1 MKKCIFF
8 DQYQEKEY
16 LDELSFPFNCLEYY
30 ENGISDMKVSK
41 YYEQIGCSTTVKLNP
56 VIMEALMAYTN
67 MLDGDEEN
75 CSPVGRIKDE
85 GLERYF
91 TEYHEANGDISLVV
105 ATVHKNKEISF
116 NCVVVD
122 KKGLSS
128 PYVYHTWGDGEPANI
143 KGKREGGQAMLYC
156 ILPLLLK
163 DPEAKKAYDTF
174 RDIVCCSTAD
184 DPIDEILQA
193 AVMLVSNFTSRIL
206 FAGKV
211 RQKDPQAE
219 CFNVMINIPE
229 ENSFMSIDDIREL
242 VIGENYSVVDFKY
255 AKCNK
260 KARSRLSGD
269 IETLLN
275 KSWTLD
281 ELEGAF
287 SRDEGR
293 VLTTEEC
300 FNISAIKEKLGEW
313 YVVPKQVIK
322 AALASKKTYG
332 TASQMNNFY
341 FYGEAGGGKT
351 TAAMALALALGI
363 PYYFLTF
370 SANTEIMDILQSVS
384 PVTVDDKGD
393 EKGIQDLIKDLPSA
407 EDIALNPVGSYE
419 QVTGIRK
426 DDVSSE
432 EVTKAVF
439 QNVASVM
446 TSEGRKFKY
455 VDSPL
460 AKAFR
465 YGGLCELQ
473 EPNVVSNPGVIV
485 GINSLLDRTSSMVCA
500 NGEIVHRH
508 KDFVAVD
515 TTNRSYVGCR
525 DVNASHLSRFQMALR
540 FDKPDRK
547 EMIERLQKNTGCTD
561 HVILGKVLDA
571 CEGMC
576 DILKSSGD
584 SNYSCGMR
592 EMVAWVTWG
601 LILGDFVEAA
611 CDTIIPLATQ
621 NDDLVDE
628 LTFCVQGQF

>member
-30 ENGISDMKVSK
+30 KSGIPNMKVSK
-41 YYEQIGCSTTVKLNP
+41 YHELTGCPTTVKLNP
-56 VIMEALMAYTN
+56 VILEALMAYTN

-85 GLERYF
+85 RMERYF

-105 ATVHKNKEISF
+105 ATVQNREINF

-128 PYVYHTWGDGEPANI
+128 PYVYHTWGDEESSSI

-174 RDIVCCSTAD
+174 RDIVCHSTAD
-184 DPIDEILQA
+184 DPIDDVLQA

-206 FAGKV
+206 FARKV
-211 RQKDPQAE
+211 SQKDPQAE
-219 CFNVMINIPE
+219 CFNVMINVPE
-229 ENSFMSIDDIREL
+229 ENSFMSVDDIREL
-242 VIGENYSVVDFKY
+242 VIGENYSIVDFEY
-255 AKCNK
+255 ANCNK
-260 KARSRLSGD
+260 KAKSRISGD
-269 IETLLN
+269 VATLLN
-275 KSWTLD
+275 KTWTLT

-287 SRDEGR
+287 SRDNER
-293 VLTTEEC
+293 QLTPDET
-300 FNISAIKEKLGEW
+300 FNITSIKEKLGEW

-322 AALASKKTYG
+322 AALAAKKTYG
-332 TASQMNNFY
+332 TESQMNNFY

-351 TAAMALALALGI
+351 SGAMALALALGI

-384 PVTVDDKGD
+384 PVTVDDKGN
-393 EKGIQDLIKDLPSA
+393 EKEIQELTRELPSV
-407 EDIALNPVGSYE
+407 EDIAFDPVGSYE
-419 QVTGIRK
+419 KLTGIK
-426 DDVSSE
+426 KEDVSSE
-432 EVTKAVF
+432 EVTSAVF
-439 QNVASVM
+439 QTVANTM
-446 TSEGRKFKY
+446 NSEGRKFKY

-473 EPNVVSNPGVIV
+473 EPNIVSNPGVIV

-500 NGEIVHRH
+500 NGEIVYRH

-540 FDKPDRK
+540 FDKPERR

-561 HVILGKVLDA
+561 QVILGKVLNT
-571 CEGMC
+571 CESMC
-576 DILKSSGD
+576 DILKDSGD

-592 EMVAWVTWG
+592 EMCAWVTWG
-601 LILGDFVEAA
+601 QILGDYVEAA
-611 CDTIIPLATQ
+611 FDTIIPLATQ
-621 NDDLVDE
+621 NDDIVDE
-628 LTFCVQGQF
+628 LMVCVQSQF